1 MTASHSLSSQAARRS
16 PALPLLAAVLS
27 FAALAIALYI
37 QSQGEAPCP
46 LCILQRIGFL
56 AVLVF
61 AVLASLARRAVGW
74 RIVWLLLALVGAL
87 GGLGVALRHVWLT
100 LHPGQT
106 CGLDPLAVKI
116 NHWPVTQWAPW
127 FFRADGFCAD
137 VPRELGLPLPA
148 WAAIGFILA
157 AALLLAALL
166 RRR

>member
-1 MTASHSLSSQAARRS
+1 MTLTRFRRFS
-16 PALPLLAAVLS
+16 PRGPALPVLAAALS
-27 FAALAIALYI
+27 LAALLFALHI
-37 QSQGEAPCP
+37 QSQGKAPCP

-61 AVLASLARRAVGW
+61 AVLAALAVRAAAW
-74 RIVWLLLALVGAL
+74 RTLWLLLALAGAL

-106 CGLDPLAVKI
+106 CGLDPLAVQI

-148 WAAIGFILA
+148 WAAIGFVVA
-157 AALLLAALL
+157 AGLLLAALL